1 MNFDLETRPDIENIK
16 EPREFNSILIGK
28 KNTFV
33 QYSTSI
39 VLVPISL
46 TVTAITPLPPPK
58 KKVNANSLCFGCP
71 SVVQFHILD
80 TSDLQI
86 MNILSIDIH
95 VSTFYRRNCL

>member
-46 TVTAITPLPPPK
+46 TVTAITPPSPPK
-58 KKVNANSLCFGCP
+58 KKLMQTV
-71 SVVQFHILD
+71 SVLD
-80 TSDLQI
+80 VPLWYNFT
-86 MNILSIDIH
+86 
-95 VSTFYRRNCL
+95 Y